1 MPMRTWSDTRR
12 RPFVLPGWV
21 GSFQKGLATCTA
33 FGSKSYAGGDG
44 RIAKESLMRGPCV
57 DLVARGSIWLWS
69 DLETSLFVE
78 TRSGED

>member
-44 RIAKESLMRGPCV
+44 RIAKESLMRGSGGQGF
-57 DLVARGSIWLWS
+57 DLA
-69 DLETSLFVE
+69 LERPGDKSVCRNPFW
-78 TRSGED
+78 